1 MKKLY
6 VNGCSFTYGNVL
18 PENETWPVLLAE
30 ELNLELHN
38 NSKNGQSMH
47 SICYNTFMHLASF
60 DPKETLV
67 VIGLTWPTRHMVQ
80 AHNVTLNIT
89 PNNPTHLKFHDKISN
104 SGHPE
109 KYFTEDYNEEEVV
122 EYLKK
127 NNNIGNTVLSLV
139 TLQQELIKIQTPERS
154 QKNEAHLY
162 LYNIILLQSYLESRG
177 FKYRFINFQGP
188 SEIEGPADANILNLL
203 HNHNLIDMFERLQS
217 GLIDKNTSHPSAEG
231 AIEIKNQLVRSL

>member
-30 ELNLELHN
+30 ELKLELHN

-80 AHNVTLNIT
+80 THNITLNVT
-89 PNNPTHLKFHDKISN
+89 PNNTAHLKFEDKIVN

-109 KYFTEDYNEEEVV
+109 KYLTEDYDEEEVI
-122 EYLKK
+122 EYFKD
-127 NNNIGNTVLSLV
+127 NNDIIETVSALT
-139 TLQQELIKIQTPERS
+139 TLQQEILKVQTLKRTET
-154 QKNEAHLY
+154 NEAHLY
-162 LYNIILLQSYLESRG
+162 LYNVILLHSYLESRG
-177 FKYRFINFQGP
+177 FKYKFVNFQAP
-188 SEIEGPADANILNLL
+188 NEIKGPADANILNLL

-231 AIEIKNQLVRSL
+231 AIEIKKQIIKSL